1 MSKTT
6 QRQHYRRLRD
16 SIPADLAKLWSQ
28 QIVNDLLQNLSRR
41 SLDGTIY
48 LYHPLQGEPD
58 LLSFLRQ
65 ARLHIA
71 LPRVQFGA
79 NMTFHLWSPGDEL
92 IESSLGLMEPIS
104 TALEMIPK
112 PGDVA
117 VVPAIAIDQNGARL
131 GFGGGYYD
139 RWLSRHLQG
148 LSLIVGVVF
157 PPCFCS
163 GSLKTEPHDI
173 AVDLCLT
180 GEQTVNFCDTHN

>member
-1 MSKTT
+1 MSKTI

-28 QIVNDLLQNLSRR
+28 QIVNELLQNLRYR

-58 LLSFLRQ
+58 LLSSLCQ
-65 ARLHIA
+65 SRLHIA
-71 LPRVQFGA
+71 LPRMQFGA

-92 IESSLGLMEPIS
+92 IESSLGIMEPAA

-117 VVPAIAIDQNGARL
+117 VVPSIAIDQHGGRL

-139 RWLSRHLQG
+139 RWLRRYRQG
-148 LSLIVGVVF
+148 LSLVVGVVF
-157 PPCFCS
+157 PPCLCS